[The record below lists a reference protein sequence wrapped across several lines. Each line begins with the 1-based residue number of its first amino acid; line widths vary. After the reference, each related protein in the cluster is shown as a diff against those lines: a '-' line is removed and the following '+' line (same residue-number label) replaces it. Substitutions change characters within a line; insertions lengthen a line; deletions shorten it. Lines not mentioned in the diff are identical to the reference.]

1 MKTSRED
8 YRKQVE
14 AQFNLWE
21 SRLAVLEARAG
32 KANAH
37 ARGELHRQLE
47 ELRKLQASARQ
58 HVEQI
63 AAGSAAPW
71 SDIKGGLEEAWSKWI
86 GAMEAVWGRIKAEP
100 SASERPCTLAERGA
114 REPQEEL
121 PCTPT
126 PLRAPPSVRDEHQQ
140 LYAALESATKA
151 PGAVGETAR
160 ELAGLLH
167 PHFVREEQFAA
178 PPLGLLAPLAAG
190 QFDESMLAAIEA
202 ADALRREL
210 PQMLREHESIS
221 ALARRLEEVAR
232 QVGNT
237 EVERFAENLMAH
249 VRSEEEL
256 LYPAAILVGDV
267 LRARSLR

>member
-32 KANAH
+32 KAGAH

-126 PLRAPPSVRDEHQQ
+126 SLRAPPSVRDEHQQ

-160 ELAGLLH
+160 ELASLLH
-167 PHFVREEQFAA
+167 PHLSVRNRSQRRRSACWHRSRRASSTRACWPQSSKRTRCAESCPRCCASTRASVRWHAA
-178 PPLGLLAPLAAG
+178 
-190 QFDESMLAAIEA
+190 
-202 ADALRREL
+202 
-210 PQMLREHESIS
+210 
-221 ALARRLEEVAR
+221 
-232 QVGNT
+232 
-237 EVERFAENLMAH
+237 
-249 VRSEEEL
+249 
-256 LYPAAILVGDV
+256 
-267 LRARSLR
+267 